1 MFSWISIFF
10 YMHVSYFNWIIFHSL
25 IIPLLTG
32 VRSLCMDQIGHF
44 TFAPPLFDRLSHW
57 NPLGRMIFFLHLLSP
72 FLFLSSLFRV
82 KLKIVDRNET
92 SLSPFFFGSL
102 VAASVVD
109 FRLKPEI
116 CSNIRAMEQLGSWE
130 LHDSSGF
137 GRFFLF
143 FFDRPTC
150 PQSINQ
156 REYETRYRKFL
167 NRYRFW

>member
-10 YMHVSYFNWIIFHSL
+10 YMYILNFNLIIFHLS

-32 VRSLCMDQIGHF
+32 VRSLCMDQTGHF

-92 SLSPFFFGSL
+92 SLSLFFFGSL

-137 GRFFLF
+137 GRFFF
-143 FFDRPTC
+143 FF
-150 PQSINQ
+150 S
-156 REYETRYRKFL
+156 FL
-167 NRYRFW
+167 FWQTNVSTVD